1 MSEPKFMKDEKFDEL
16 DYYDNI
22 RKNTGL
28 CKVIATPTLKTP
40 YYKVKCSNNKDQHFL
55 SEVMMKKY
63 DEKKLTGGNTK
74 KTKHTRRKSYKNK
87 HRKRQN

>member
-1 MSEPKFMKDEKFDEL
+1 MSEPKFMKDEQFDEL

-40 YYKVKCSNNKDQHFL
+40 YYKVKCSNNEDPHFL
-55 SEVMMKKY
+55 SEGMMKK
-63 DEKKLTGGNTK
+63 KLKGGNTK